1 MNIQSRSKAF
11 AGKGIFGCSFLY
23 EKLSRYLKKYDIVF
37 LLSKVFNFLNK
48 FTIECSGERSISIYR
63 NYREDV
69 TGIHNVV

>member
-1 MNIQSRSKAF
+1 M
-11 AGKGIFGCSFLY
+11 Y

-37 LLSKVFNFLNK
+37 LLGKVFNFLNK